1 MSLNQLFLSDIKSY
15 FSSVVYEKGKKYF
28 LQQRVSDLEIVY
40 DDDITYVH
48 SSVQGKKRYKIR
60 IDVTKKAHKFHL
72 FSTCSCPV
80 QYNCK
85 HAVATLLMCIKN
97 QAQTGSMT
105 RALSPNVK
113 MQKDPKLT
121 TWLAQIRNACAKE
134 TKQSIESQIDK
145 TYSLFYLLKSGKY
158 PPASLKIQLL
168 LIRQLKAGGLG
179 AAKSFSNTAN
189 SQQRHLFP
197 VDKELI
203 VKLEISQRLSKE
215 MYSVMGSDYV
225 LKGEYAEQLL
235 PAILATGRCYWGSV
249 KDNPLKMSEKVQ
261 GDFQWQIDN
270 EGLQS
275 LQLKIEG
282 RACHFFSI
290 DNLWYLDEE
299 KNEIGCLALSVNK
312 KIAQLLLEAPKISP
326 EYIKEVSDFLDNEPA
341 TAQIAKP
348 KIFKGTRTQ
357 KIKPVPCISLFQGI
371 VNLPGNY
378 KTGWESIDLEHPM
391 AEISF
396 DYQGIKI
403 KLDDE
408 KDIFHHVEN
417 DNIIKWHRDKK
428 AEKKALK
435 QLEAEDLIL
444 VKDLSY
450 YNSAHKHNFLVG
462 YNYKN
467 PAYFSINTIPKL
479 RAKGWHIEIAENYPY
494 QLEESEIDDWYS
506 LIEEESN
513 PDWFGL
519 ELGIMINGEKIN
531 LLPIIK
537 ELLQTGQINRHM
549 DDQEVEQVAVKLP
562 NNRYLQ
568 LPTDRVRQILNVLV
582 ELYDHESLNDVAQL
596 RLSRL
601 HAARLVELEKAWGA
615 AQLRWI
621 GGERLR
627 ELGDKLIHFKG
638 IKSVN
643 LPKTFNGQLR
653 PYQQEGLNWLQFLRE
668 YELGGILAD
677 DMGLGKTI
685 QALAHLAVEKES
697 GRLKGP
703 SLVIAPTSLMF
714 NWQMEAQKFAPNLK
728 ILVSH
733 GPDRIKHFS
742 DLNQYDLILTT
753 YALLNYDKKT
763 LLEQFFYFLILDEA
777 QFIKNSKSLTAQIAL
792 QINAKYRICL
802 TGTPMENHLGELW
815 SLFHFMLPGVLG
827 EEKYFKNMFRTPI
840 EKYGDEVRRAHLK
853 KRIAPFI
860 LRRNKEEVA
869 LDLPEKIEILQHVE
883 LEGWQRDL
891 YETIR
896 VTMQSK
902 VQKEIAKLGLARS
915 HIFILEALLKLR
927 QACCDPRL
935 IKGALENKKKQ
946 NKSAKM
952 SLLMNMVSELLQ
964 EGRRILLFSQFTE
977 MLALIEQALLKE
989 KIAYVKLTGQTR
1001 DRATPVQ
1008 QFQSGEVPLFLISLK
1023 AGGTGLNLTA
1033 ADTVIHYDPW
1043 WNPAVENQ
1051 ATDRAHRIGQ
1061 DKKVFVYKLI
1071 AKSTVEE
1078 KILNMQSQ
1086 KNALMQGVLSSDKG
1100 ATKVGFTEKDL
1111 QELFEPF

>member
-1 MSLNQLFLSDIKSY
+1 MSSNQLFLSDIRSY

-28 LQQRVSDLEIVY
+28 LQQRVSDLEIVS
-40 DDDITYVH
+40 DDDITRVH
-48 SSVQGKKRYKIR
+48 STVQGKELYKTR
-60 IDVTKKAHKFHL
+60 IDVTKKSYKLHL

-97 QAQTGSMT
+97 QAQTRSMT
-105 RALSPNVK
+105 RALLPNVQ
-113 MQKDPKLT
+113 MPKDPKLT
-121 TWLAQIRNACAKE
+121 TWLEQIRNACAKE

-145 TYSLFYLLKSGKY
+145 SYSLFYLLKPSQY
-158 PPASLKIQLL
+158 PPASLKVELI

-179 AAKSFSNTAN
+179 ATKYFSNTAN
-189 SQQRHLFP
+189 SQRRHLLL

-203 VKLEISQRLSKE
+203 VKLEIGQRLAKE
-215 MYSVMGSDYV
+215 RHSIMGCDYV

-235 PAILATGRCYWGSV
+235 PEILATERCYWDSV
-249 KDNPLKMSEKVQ
+249 KGNALKMGGEIQ
-261 GDFQWQIDN
+261 GHFQWQIDN

-275 LQLKIEG
+275 LQPKIEE

-290 DNLWYLDEE
+290 DNLWYLDKK
-299 KNEIGCLALSVNK
+299 KNEIGCLALNVNK
-312 KIAQLLLEAPKISP
+312 RVASLLLEAPKISP
-326 EYIKEVSDFLDNEPA
+326 EYIKEVSDFFDNEPV
-341 TAQIAKP
+341 TAGIAKP
-348 KIFKGTRTQ
+348 KIFKSTRTQ
-357 KIKPVPCISLFQGI
+357 KIKPVPCMRLFQGN
-371 VNLPGNY
+371 VSLPGNY
-378 KTGWESIDLEHPM
+378 KTGWESVALEHPM

-396 DYQGIKI
+396 DYQGTKI
-403 KLDDE
+403 KLGDKRDV
-408 KDIFHHVEN
+408 FHHLEN
-417 DNIIKWHRDKK
+417 DNIIRWRRDKN
-428 AEKKALK
+428 AEKKALE
-435 QLEAEDLIL
+435 QLNSEDLVL
-444 VKDLSY
+444 VDDASY
-450 YNSAHKHNFLVG
+450 YNSEHKYNFLIG
-462 YNYKN
+462 YECKN
-467 PAYFSINTIPKL
+467 PAYFSINTIPEL

-494 QLEESEIDDWYS
+494 QLEENEIEDWYS

-513 PDWFGL
+513 HDWFGL
-519 ELGIMINGEKIN
+519 ELGIIINGEKIN

-537 ELLQTGQINRHM
+537 DLLQKWQINGHM
-549 DDQEVEQVAVKLP
+549 NVQEAEQVVVKLP
-562 NNRYLQ
+562 NGRYLQ

-582 ELYDHESLNDVAQL
+582 ELYDRESLNDAAQL

-621 GGERLR
+621 GGERLKQ
-627 ELGDKLIHFKG
+627 LADKLTHFKG
-638 IKSVN
+638 IKSVP
-643 LPKTFNGQLR
+643 LPKTFKGELR

-685 QALAHLAVEKES
+685 QALAHLVVEKES

-714 NWQMEAQKFAPNLK
+714 NWQMEAQRFAPNLK
-728 ILVSH
+728 VLVSH

-742 DLNQYDLILTT
+742 DLNQYDVILTT
-753 YALLNYDKKT
+753 YTLLSYDKTT
-763 LLEQFFYFLILDEA
+763 LLEQSFYFLILDEA
-777 QFIKNSKSLTAQIAL
+777 QFIKNAKNLTAQIAL

-827 EEKYFKNMFRTPI
+827 EEKHFKSIFRTPI
-840 EKYGDEVRRAHLK
+840 EKHGDEVRRAHLK
-853 KRIAPFI
+853 NRIAPFI

-896 VTMQSK
+896 VTMRSK

-935 IKGALENKKKQ
+935 IKGALASSKKQ
-946 NKSAKM
+946 NKSAKL
-952 SLLMNMVSELLQ
+952 SLLMNMISELLQ

-1061 DKKVFVYKLI
+1061 DKTVFVYKLI

-1086 KNALMQGVLSSDKG
+1086 KHALMQGVLSSNKG
-1100 ATKVGFTEKDL
+1100 AAKVGFTEEDF
-1111 QELFEPF
+1111 QALFEPF